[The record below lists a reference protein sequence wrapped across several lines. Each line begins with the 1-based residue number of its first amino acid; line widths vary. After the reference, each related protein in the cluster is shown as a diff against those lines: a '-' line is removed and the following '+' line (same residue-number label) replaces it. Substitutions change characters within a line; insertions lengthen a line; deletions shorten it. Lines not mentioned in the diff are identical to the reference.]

1 MSDAP
6 RFAILRTQKLK
17 HLASVRRSLKHSFR
31 EQDTPNADQIRTPE
45 NSHYGAG
52 STAEAMAAVEARL
65 PEKRRKDA
73 VLAIEYLVTASPE
86 AMQGKSREQQDA
98 YFADSLEWLKER
110 HGAEN
115 VVYAGIHRDETT
127 PHMYAYVVP
136 LDRDTGRLNA
146 KKWLGG
152 SKALNQMQTE
162 FADRIGQR
170 HGLERG
176 IERSKARHQTVRQFY
191 ANLDAAD
198 RHQIAVDPK
207 QVEPRTLKKG
217 IFTKEVESPEMVAD
231 RLTQEITKAHRATIE
246 KASVSSQE
254 RRKAKALQD
263 TAREQ
268 QKRLQTLQE
277 PFKGLSKEQVAEVL
291 KMAVGMQQ
299 ENQRQKQER
308 TQQIR
313 ERFQSKRQREREDKG
328 LSR

>member
-1 MSDAP
+1 MSDEP

-31 EQDTPNADQIRTPE
+31 EQDTPNADQSRTPE
-45 NSHYGAG
+45 NSHYGAH
-52 STAEAMAAVEARL
+52 STAEAMSAVQARL

-86 AMQGKSREQQDA
+86 AMHGKSREEQDA
-98 YFADSLEWLKER
+98 YFADSLEWLRER

-115 VVYAGIHRDETT
+115 VVYAGVHRDETT

-136 LDRDTGRLNA
+136 LDSDTGRLNA

-176 IERSKARHQTVRQFY
+176 IERSKARHQTIRQFY
-191 ANLDAAD
+191 GNLEAAD
-198 RHQIAVDPK
+198 RQQIAVDPK
-207 QVEPRTLKKG
+207 QVEPQTLKKG
-217 IFTKEVESPEMVAD
+217 LFTKQVESPEMVAA
-231 RLTQEITKAHRATIE
+231 RLSKEITEANRATIE
-246 KASVSSQE
+246 KASMSAQE
-254 RRKAKALQD
+254 RRNAKALRD
-263 TAREQ
+263 TAKEQ

-277 PFKGLSKEQVAEVL
+277 PFKGLSKDQMAEVL

-299 ENQRQKQER
+299 ENEQAKEAKK
-308 TQQIR
+308 TQILEKFR
-313 ERFQSKRQREREDKG
+313 AKRERERNDR
-328 LSR
+328 SRGR